1 MEEPMVGLEMRELR
15 REKLSL
21 SVSCSYKR
29 NFLGRIK
36 MVGWVGIW
44 VVKKAGEKTFLDHS
58 AAPGCNI

>member
-1 MEEPMVGLEMRELR
+1 MRELR
-15 REKLSL
+15 RGKLSL